1 MVCMQPHS
9 EQNRQKNR
17 KPKSRKARRR
27 QQQEQRKFLRQNSWL
42 ILLAVLVLVAL
53 ILFICVITGGR
64 EEPQQD
70 TAQTEKTSRY
80 EKAYLCADS
89 PSVSYLNDDLEP
101 AGTAVRGSAVTVSS
115 EHTRKKDGVT
125 YYLTYLDSLKYG
137 YVSEEN
143 LTDNPNDVMRE
154 TSVFV
159 RTPQNLRLDPET
171 VELGGG
177 QIGTYISL

>member
-1 MVCMQPHS
+1 M
-9 EQNRQKNR
+9 
-17 KPKSRKARRR
+17 KSNN
-27 QQQEQRKFLRQNSWL
+27 QEKSLAVLSLRAG
-42 ILLAVLVLVAL
+42 IVTVLVLVAL

-115 EHTRKKDGVT
+115 EHTRKKEAYERDIPHSYAFYFFLVIP
-125 YYLTYLDSLKYG
+125 LPS
-137 YVSEEN
+137 
-143 LTDNPNDVMRE
+143 PA
-154 TSVFV
+154 
-159 RTPQNLRLDPET
+159 QCH
-171 VELGGG
+171 
-177 QIGTYISL
+177 

>member
-1 MVCMQPHS
+1 MQPHS

-42 ILLAVLVLVAL
+42 ILLAVLALVAL

-125 YYLTYLDSLKYG
+125 
-137 YVSEEN
+137 
-143 LTDNPNDVMRE
+143 
-154 TSVFV
+154 
-159 RTPQNLRLDPET
+159 
-171 VELGGG
+171 
-177 QIGTYISL
+177 